1 MSYDLRIGVK
11 VEGLTLIAVIDEPEC
26 SSPTYNLAEMFRAC
40 MGWDFEVGKWYNV
53 KEVRPKIRNGIE
65 ELKNNWKKYKRLE
78 PENGWGDVNSALRVL
93 ESLEKCIAD
102 NVGETPWAKWQEIPE
117 ENLWL
122 SW

>member
-11 VEGLTLIAVIDEPEC
+11 VEGLTLIAVIDEPEY

-78 PENGWGDVNSALRVL
+78 PENGWGDVNSALKAL